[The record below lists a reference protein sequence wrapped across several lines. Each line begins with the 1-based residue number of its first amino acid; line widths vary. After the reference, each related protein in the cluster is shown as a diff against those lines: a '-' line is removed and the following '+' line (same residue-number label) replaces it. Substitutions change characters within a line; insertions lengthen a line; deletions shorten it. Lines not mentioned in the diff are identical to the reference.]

1 MRQLQT
7 QKSSSIEVVLAK
19 WIGIPLL
26 VSGVAYAS
34 VKAFTEYSASFHQ
47 AVLRDQFVCRF
58 RCSLDNASLS
68 NAVFLL
74 LGMVL
79 HGCASLIQPCK
90 SQVEEY
96 SRKSLWAVSG
106 GYL

>member
-34 VKAFTEYSASFHQ
+34 VKAFTEYSACEKQCIATGASDWHYQ
-47 AVLRDQFVCRF
+47 LQHKEAPSSCTCMQGNAKH
-58 RCSLDNASLS
+58 DNDA
-68 NAVFLL
+68 
-74 LGMVL
+74 
-79 HGCASLIQPCK
+79 HK
-90 SQVEEY
+90 
-96 SRKSLWAVSG
+96 
-106 GYL
+106 